1 MGGYAPLHTAAPGG
15 ATLSTHPAYNQW
27 ADHYNR
33 CPICNE
39 HDWYI
44 PGAPRMRTDP
54 PAKRESAHWYERVIN
69 GELYWFRNVPDL
81 SVLCVIGR
89 RLFRQWEQAVLLT
102 VEAAR

>member
-1 MGGYAPLHTAAPGG
+1 
-15 ATLSTHPAYNQW
+15 
-27 ADHYNR
+27 
-33 CPICNE
+33 
-39 HDWYI
+39 
-44 PGAPRMRTDP
+44 MRTDP